1 MNRDLEIR
9 ELYNNEDAFNL
20 SKTYLGAYRA
30 RFNAN
35 LAFFDGLDGKTDW
48 PIDEHGNHP
57 LTELLLA
64 DFLVVDM
71 SKPFRETSYFEI
83 EEAVLKQRA
92 HATCGGRWLNEDI
105 IDFILTL
112 YINAG
117 SRSAH
122 QRRRRRA
129 DRLVFASR
137 SRIWRRRIRPRLSR
151 HDWRGAP
158 GIARIWRASCASRPR
173 TGRLRSSISRRR

>member
-1 MNRDLEIR
+1 MRLERVGRPEIKNVTLSAKMFDQLNRNLEIR

-20 SKTYLGAYRA
+20 SKTYLEAYRA

-48 PIDEHGNHP
+48 KMGEHGEHP

-64 DFLVVDM
+64 DFLIVDV
-71 SKPFRETSYFEI
+71 SRPFSETSYFEI
-83 EEAVLKQRA
+83 EEAVLRGRT
-92 HATCGGRWLNEDI
+92 HESCGGRWLNQDI

-117 SRSAH
+117 VGPRISDGVDAPIRWSGKSFPYLAPPNPPPG
-122 QRRRRRA
+122 
-129 DRLVFASR
+129 VAS
-137 SRIWRRRIRPRLSR
+137 
-151 HDWRGAP
+151 
-158 GIARIWRASCASRPR
+158 
-173 TGRLRSSISRRR
+173 